1 MKNLPVGTTEEELIQ
16 GLNSVQVHPTG
27 ATITH
32 NLEPQEVNSDVFFP
46 DYEACNASADVIE
59 KSRKLIK
66 INGQDLSSVE
76 IAGVETPG
84 AELFPSDLSSGTTTA
99 ATPGQGTPQAPQ
111 QTPKQPV
118 AQQTPQQP
126 VLAQS
131 TPTPE
136 ALTRYQDG
144 KGATPS

>member
-1 MKNLPVGTTEEELIQ
+1 LKNLPVGTTEEALIQ

-32 NLEPQEVNSDVFFP
+32 SLEPQEVNSDVFFP
-46 DYEACNASADVIE
+46 DYEACNTSADVIE

-84 AELFPSDLSSGTTTA
+84 AELFPSDLSSGPTTA

-118 AQQTPQQP
+118 
-126 VLAQS
+126 V
-131 TPTPE
+131 
-136 ALTRYQDG
+136 
-144 KGATPS
+144 